1 MIAVVVDVLD
11 VDEQR
16 CGLVV
21 LDFSSRAGCV
31 GELGPLQ
38 QFSLVLLVV
47 GLVCPSPLQSGD
59 ERCENSPLS
68 VRTE

>member
-1 MIAVVVDVLD
+1 MIAIVVDVLD

-31 GELGPLQ
+31 
-38 QFSLVLLVV
+38 
-47 GLVCPSPLQSGD
+47 
-59 ERCENSPLS
+59 
-68 VRTE
+68 